1 MNEKTLTTYVTT
13 NIEIRHFR
21 IVRNKRFAPPP
32 SRPSPKQHCF
42 QFPPAITGGTSLPR
56 RREWERLR
64 EIPTQMRSQIAH
76 SAVIKMPL
84 KFCAKLHRKENCYQK
99 FVKLTIYETERS
111 QKDNSCQPVRPSFHV
126 VNINF
131 RRLLFL
137 FDVPFLFPGFIL
149 SINAS
154 FSFSYCV
161 KYLHDISNTPQGNK
175 TKISRKGPHYYLYT
189 AIHSPGAIL
198 VVYSMAPR
206 QMARGDWSGPKF
218 VPAKMQAHNLRRG
231 NLKGNLKDQSIDSRP
246 PDPCGMAG
254 VYGGDLTRLMC
265 VKTHI

>member
-1 MNEKTLTTYVTT
+1 MYASYKY
-13 NIEIRHFR
+13 
-21 IVRNKRFAPPP
+21 
-32 SRPSPKQHCF
+32 
-42 QFPPAITGGTSLPR
+42 GTVLNYTLPR
-56 RREWERLR
+56 RRECERLR

-76 SAVIKMPL
+76 SAVIKIS
-84 KFCAKLHRKENCYQK
+84 KKYCAKLRRKEIENCYQK
-99 FVKLTIYETERS
+99 FVKLTIYKTERP
-111 QKDNSCQPVRPSFHV
+111 QKHNSCQPVRPSFHV

-149 SINAS
+149 STNAS

-175 TKISRKGPHYYLYT
+175 TKISRKGPHDLYT
-189 AIHSPGAIL
+189 AVHPPGAIL

-218 VPAKMQAHNLRRG
+218 VPAKKRG
-231 NLKGNLKDQSIDSRP
+231 EG
-246 PDPCGMAG
+246 
-254 VYGGDLTRLMC
+254 T
-265 VKTHI
+265 